1 MPLKYIYMKF
11 HIFTFMLQELS
22 YHFRDSFQ
30 NFMSPSMFSVQM
42 HETLMRSNLSDF
54 CNHLGARKK
63 NNNNEISGLGK
74 ITFLRRLV
82 CTDKTCLPTDLINN
96 KKERNLG

>member
-1 MPLKYIYMKF
+1 MPLKYIYLHFHVTRTVISFSRFPSKF
-11 HIFTFMLQELS
+11 L
-22 YHFRDSFQ
+22 
-30 NFMSPSMFSVQM
+30 SPSMFSVQM

-54 CNHLGARKK
+54 CNHLGERKT